1 MPRCLL
7 LYCCLLALIA
17 PTQAA
22 EHEPDLAYSLG
33 VRLGERLRDEVPE
46 LELQALLDG
55 LAQAY
60 RGEPLKLQASRI
72 EQVLSEH
79 EARLAAQQAQS
90 QDMGAMRAEKRFL
103 ANEKAQ
109 AGVRELA
116 GGVLRQE
123 LRAGNGGKPK
133 ANGRVRVRYA
143 GRLADGSLFD
153 ESREPQWFR
162 LDSLIAGWRLALQEM
177 PTGAKWR
184 LVIPSAQAY
193 GAEGAGE
200 LIPPYAPLVFELEL
214 LETAD

>member
-1 MPRCLL
+1 MPRCLFL
-7 LYCCLLALIA
+7 CCCLLALIA
-17 PTQAA
+17 PVQAT
-22 EHEPDLAYSLG
+22 EREPDLAYSLG

-72 EQVLSEH
+72 EQVLTEH
-79 EARLAAQQAQS
+79 ETRLATRQLES
-90 QDMGAMRAEKRFL
+90 QDADALRAEKRFL
-103 ANEKAQ
+103 ANEKAK

-153 ESREPQWFR
+153 ESHEAQWFR
-162 LDSLIAGWRLALQEM
+162 LDSLIAGWRLALLEM
-177 PTGAKWR
+177 PAGAKWR

-200 LIPPYAPLVFELEL
+200 LIPPHAPLVFELEL